1 MLTVGAIL
9 KEPVSTVVRFVEWY
23 AAQGA
28 GCIVLCFDDPED
40 PAIEVVSGR
49 EDVIAIRATAEFWE
63 GLGTT
68 ADERFTKRQNLAM
81 GHVYRNIPEGGWF
94 LNVDSD
100 ELLFLE
106 ERTIAQEVA
115 RQPASCRALRFLPAE
130 HIQSPD
136 DPDRLYFRLPQ
147 KGWVQRSIYG
157 DLAQAVKPRHGLM
170 GHTVGKSVTRTG
182 LSPVKVRQHWI
193 EDQDGPIEG
202 ATLSAD
208 EGAYLFH
215 FVDQGYEVWR
225 NKIRWRLSSR
235 GFRLPMRLEIEARM
249 DGPEPEAAL
258 RDLYD
263 CLHVFNEERLAQM
276 ERGGALRSWTR
287 AELGLTDP
295 DWPPSH

>member
-9 KEPVSTVVRFVEWY
+9 KEPLSTVLRFVDWY

-28 GCIVLCFDDPED
+28 GCIVLCFDDPDD
-40 PAIEVVSGR
+40 PAIEAVSGR
-49 EDVIAIRATAEFWE
+49 DDVIAIRATSEFWAS
-63 GLGTT
+63 LGTN
-68 ADERFTKRQNLAM
+68 AEERFTKRQNLAM
-81 GHVYRNIPEGGWF
+81 GHVYRSVPEGGWF

-106 ERTIAQEVA
+106 GRTIAEELA
-115 RQPASCRALRFLPAE
+115 GQPKSVPALRFLPAE

-136 DPDRLYFRLPQ
+136 DADNLHFRLPQ

-170 GHTVGKSVTRTG
+170 GHTVGKSATRSG
-182 LSPVKVRQHWI
+182 ISPVKVRQHWI
-193 EDQDGPIEG
+193 EDASGPIEG
-202 ATLSAD
+202 KTLSAE

-235 GFRLPMRLEIEARM
+235 GFRLPMRLEIEKRM
-249 DGPEPEAAL
+249 EAAEPEAEL
-258 RDLYD
+258 RELYD
-263 CLHVFNEERLAQM
+263 CLHVFGTERLEQM
-276 ERGGALRSWTR
+276 ERGGALRSWSR
-287 AELGLTDP
+287 DQLGLTDR